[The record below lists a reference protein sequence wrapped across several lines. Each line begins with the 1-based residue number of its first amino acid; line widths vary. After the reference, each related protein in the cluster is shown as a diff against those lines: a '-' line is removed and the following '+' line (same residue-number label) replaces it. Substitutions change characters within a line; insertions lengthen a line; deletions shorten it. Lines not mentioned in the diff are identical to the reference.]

1 MGLDMY
7 LYAEKY
13 VGSNTDKTGSYAKIK
28 NLAGLK
34 DLPTPDF
41 SSLIVKSMVGYWR
54 KANASH
60 GWIVDKCGKGVD
72 ECQTIYL
79 SSDDLINLRNDC
91 IKALANPDREYQ
103 IENPKVLYQLCDY
116 LNSLETE
123 LSPATYENPLPP
135 VEGFFFGGNELTDY
149 YYHKLEYTV
158 DLITSLLESD
168 QELSFSYQ
176 ASW

>member
-13 VGSNTDKTGSYAKIK
+13 MGGNTDKPELYAEIK

-41 SSLIVKSMVGYWR
+41 SNVVVKSMVGYWR
-54 KANASH
+54 KANAIH

-79 SSDDLINLRNDC
+79 SDEDLLNLRNDC
-91 IKALANPDREYQ
+91 INWQ
-103 IENPKVLYQLCDY
+103 ILIVN
-116 LNSLETE
+116 T
-123 LSPATYENPLPP
+123 
-135 VEGFFFGGNELTDY
+135 
-149 YYHKLEYTV
+149 KLKTIKCFINYV
-158 DLITSLLESD
+158 IT
-168 QELSFSYQ
+168 
-176 ASW
+176 